1 MLGPCSGCKEFLDAA
16 ASQAW
21 SLVLVS
27 SLNKI
32 KAKRERENNDLHLK
46 GLSVPVLVHDRL

>member
-21 SLVLVS
+21 SPVLVS

-32 KAKRERENNDLHLK
+32 KAKREKELSDLY
-46 GLSVPVLVHDRL
+46 PVCT